1 MIKLIKNE
9 FGDLVT
15 PDTSDLH
22 IKVSADAPRPG
33 IRVENILNQNQVEEV
48 SPLFQKYNFLIF
60 WLMVNQNDICL
71 DFRNLPDI
79 NKLRYID
86 FTFLGKNCG
95 FNLLKDPQVTLDG
108 LKEFKLISHYSIDFN
123 QYINLKNLK
132 ILTVQHHKNSSGW
145 MDHDGIIDL
154 IIHKF
159 KETDLTS
166 LSKMTS
172 LKRLKIVQGSLK
184 SLKGIENLKNLE
196 TLRIYGL
203 RNLTDLSA
211 LLQSSSIQN
220 LIFESYTKN
229 TNWDFLSQMK
239 QLKFISLNEANSIEF
254 FNDLPNLVA
263 GGAIKIHDK
272 NREPE
277 DRLYRRYEDTN
288 IPDKQRTI
296 AVAPLNP
303 FE

>member
-22 IKVSADAPRPG
+22 INVSADAPRPG

-166 LSKMTS
+166 LST
-172 LKRLKIVQGSLK
+172 
-184 SLKGIENLKNLE
+184 E
-196 TLRIYGL
+196 TFCL
-203 RNLTDLSA
+203 
-211 LLQSSSIQN
+211 
-220 LIFESYTKN
+220 
-229 TNWDFLSQMK
+229 
-239 QLKFISLNEANSIEF
+239 
-254 FNDLPNLVA
+254 
-263 GGAIKIHDK
+263 
-272 NREPE
+272 
-277 DRLYRRYEDTN
+277 
-288 IPDKQRTI
+288 
-296 AVAPLNP
+296 
-303 FE
+303 